1 MDGVKSTLN
10 RVVSAEFEIPSFLSS
25 GAKDLIN
32 CLLKKVENLIL
43 FMWTSIKLNVLS
55 LAPSAATEALT
66 NPGPPLHEGAP
77 QTPHPRPP

>member
-32 CLLKKVENLIL
+32 CLLKKVLEIYFINAHQNN
-43 FMWTSIKLNVLS
+43 MLS
-55 LAPSAATEALT
+55 LAPSTAIEALT
-66 NPGPPLHEGAP
+66 NPGPPLHEGTT
-77 QTPHPRPP
+77 Q

>member
-32 CLLKKVENLIL
+32 CLLKKVENFNFIHAHKYQVKYAI
-43 FMWTSIKLNVLS
+43 FSTQHSD
-55 LAPSAATEALT
+55 
-66 NPGPPLHEGAP
+66 
-77 QTPHPRPP
+77 

>member
-10 RVVSAEFEIPSFLSS
+10 RVVSAKFEIPSFLSS

-43 FMWTSIKLNVLS
+43 FDFIHVHKYRVKYAIFSTQRSD
-55 LAPSAATEALT
+55 
-66 NPGPPLHEGAP
+66 
-77 QTPHPRPP
+77 

>member
-32 CLLKKVENLIL
+32 CLLKKVLEIYFIN
-43 FMWTSIKLNVLS
+43 
-55 LAPSAATEALT
+55 A
-66 NPGPPLHEGAP
+66 HEKSN
-77 QTPHPRPP
+77 